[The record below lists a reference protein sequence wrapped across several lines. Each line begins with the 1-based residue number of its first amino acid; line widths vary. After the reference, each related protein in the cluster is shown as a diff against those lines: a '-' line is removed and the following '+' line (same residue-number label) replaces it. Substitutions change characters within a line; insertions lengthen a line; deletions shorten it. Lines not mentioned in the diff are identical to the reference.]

1 MNKLLLVVGFTL
13 NLSLLFAQDC
23 NKNVFSEEEVM
34 KLSAYGKD
42 LEKRILE
49 KNPGDTALIA
59 QLKGD
64 YSKDLCGYT
73 DSSVIIISNYL
84 KELEKKD
91 SINNIPPVVVPVEVV
106 EVTPPTPPAPPA
118 PAAPEYDKTILFGV
132 NSSVIKVAKL
142 DALVAQMKADPKMTI
157 QLDGYADATA
167 SDEFNLAL
175 SKRRARAVKD
185 YLVSKGIAASRITT
199 NAHGEKDPAASN
211 DTEEGR
217 ALNRRVTISIK

>member
-106 EVTPPTPPAPPA
+106 EVPTPPAPPA
-118 PAAPEYDKTILFGV
+118 PPAAPAYDKTILFGI

-175 SKRRARAVKD
+175 SKRRAKAVKD